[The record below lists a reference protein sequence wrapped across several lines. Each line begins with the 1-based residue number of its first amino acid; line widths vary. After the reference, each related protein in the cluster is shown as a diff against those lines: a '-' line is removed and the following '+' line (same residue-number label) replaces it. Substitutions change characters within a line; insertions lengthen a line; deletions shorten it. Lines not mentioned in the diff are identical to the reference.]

1 MEIEQFK
8 EVQHPYL
15 LPDFMDAFEW
25 SMPFIIERVSEM
37 MFHLLEPDRKIEID
51 NDFQLIMKMEIMK
64 KIFNGHKALA

>member
-1 MEIEQFK
+1 
-8 EVQHPYL
+8 
-15 LPDFMDAFEW
+15 
-25 SMPFIIERVSEM
+25 